1 MKKEDFEQEK
11 RSFRT
16 SCSASACDGWFSS
29 DNPPNDS
36 RSILIW
42 TEQGMAEGSYSSG
55 KFLQFRWSCYP
66 NVICWKEFP
75 KPPFAYIADQQWFEQ
90 FKKEDKQ

>member
-1 MKKEDFEQEK
+1 MENDNLKTE
-11 RSFRT
+11 SNN
-16 SCSASACDGWFSS
+16 ANVLLCDGWFKS
-29 DNPPNDS
+29 DSPPNDS

-66 NVICWKEFP
+66 NVICWRELP
-75 KPPFAYIADQQWFEQ
+75 KPPFA
-90 FKKEDKQ
+90 